1 MTYIHQSLGRRDFLR
16 KAAQLS
22 AVAGTPFAMNMM
34 TMGAASAQAAGGH
47 KALVCIFLAGGND
60 QSNTVIP
67 TSTDAYNAYQLG
79 RPSLA
84 LPVTNLLP
92 INPTVYTDP
101 ALALHPSLSAIHPL
115 FGQQRIALMAN
126 VGTLTQPITRAQW
139 NAGRPSVRVPHQLFS
154 HSDQQNAWQTG
165 LPDQPS
171 QTGWQGRM
179 GDLLASAYN
188 PGSGVSIAMS
198 IAGNNLMQ
206 AGNSTIQYQ
215 LTTDGAVSL
224 SDRITGS
231 GGTVALRNMVPLV
244 YDERGGVAA
253 RRLISETRAHLLEN
267 ELNKISKRAIETELL
282 VTSALSGV
290 SMTSSF
296 PDTGL
301 GRQLRMVARMI
312 AARGALGQ
320 NRQMFFVQQGGY
332 DFHDNL
338 VTDQATKLTELS
350 DAMAAF
356 YQATVAMGVANQV
369 TTFTAS
375 DFGRN
380 LQHNG
385 RGSDH
390 GWGGHHFVMG
400 GAVQG
405 NRVYGQFPT
414 VALNSPEDAGQGRLI
429 PTTSV
434 DQYASTLARW
444 FGVSLSNLPTVFPNI
459 GRFASSDLGFMGS
472 LT

>member
-1 MTYIHQSLGRRDFLR
+1 MTYIHRSLARRAFLR
-16 KAAQLS
+16 QAAQLS
-22 AVAGTPFAMNMM
+22 AVAGTPFALNLMGI
-34 TMGAASAQAAGGH
+34 GAASAQSAGDH

-60 QSNTVIP
+60 HGNTVVP
-67 TSTDAYNAYQLG
+67 RSGTAYNAYQQA

-84 LPVTNLLP
+84 LPAANLLP
-92 INPTVYTDP
+92 ISPSAYSGP
-101 ALALHPSLSAIHPL
+101 ELGLHPSLSALQPL

-126 VGTLTQPITRAQW
+126 VGTLSQPITRTQW
-139 NAGRPSVRVPHQLFS
+139 NSGRPLVSVPHQLFS
-154 HSDQQNAWQTG
+154 HSDQQGAWQTG
-165 LPDQPS
+165 LPDRAS

-188 PGSGVSIAMS
+188 PGSQVSIAMS
-198 IAGNNLMQ
+198 VAGNNMMQ

-215 LTTDGAVSL
+215 LTTDGAV
-224 SDRITGS
+224 RVS
-231 GGTVALRNMVPLV
+231 GPIPYSTQ
-244 YDERGGVAA
+244 GVAA
-253 RRLISETRAHLLEN
+253 MRQLMTETRAHLLEG
-267 ELNKISKRAIETELL
+267 ELTRVAARAISSEA
-282 VTSALSGV
+282 VVSSALGGV
-290 SMTSSF
+290 SLSTTF
-296 PDTGL
+296 PATGI
-301 GRQLRMVARMI
+301 GRQLQMVARMI
-312 AARGALGQ
+312 AARSALGQ
-320 NRQMFFVQQGGY
+320 RRQMFFVQHGGY

-338 VTDQATKLTELS
+338 LTDQAARLRELG

-356 YQATVAMGVANQV
+356 YQAAATLGVANQV

-375 DFGRN
+375 DFGRA

-414 VALNSPEDAGQGRLI
+414 PALNGPEDAGRGSLI

-434 DQYASTLARW
+434 DEYAATLARW
-444 FGVSLSNLPTVFPNI
+444 FGVSLSNLPTVLPNI
-459 GRFASSDLGFMGS
+459 NRFASRDLGFMGP
-472 LT
+472 LA

>member
-1 MTYIHQSLGRRDFLR
+1 MTYIHRSIARRDFLR
-16 KAAQLS
+16 HASRLS
-22 AVAGTPFAMNMM
+22 AIAGTPIAMNLMAA
-34 TMGAASAQAAGGH
+34 GAASAQSAGDH

-60 QSNTVIP
+60 HSNTVVP
-67 TSTDAYNAYQLG
+67 RSGSGYSSYQQA

-84 LPVTNLLP
+84 LPAANLLSIDP
-92 INPTVYTDP
+92 TGYTGNP
-101 ALALHPSLSAIHPL
+101 LGLHPSLAAIQPL
-115 FGQQRIALMAN
+115 FNQQRVALMAN
-126 VGTLTQPITRAQW
+126 VGTLVAPITRTQW
-139 NAGRPSVRVPHQLFS
+139 NSGRPTVAVPLQLFS
-154 HSDQQNAWQTG
+154 HSDQQGAWQTG
-165 LPDQPS
+165 LPDRAS

-179 GDLLASAYN
+179 GDLLASTYN

-198 IAGNNLMQ
+198 VAGNNLMQ

-215 LTTDGAVSL
+215 LTTDGAVRVASL
-224 SDRITGS
+224 GGLYGS
-231 GGTVALRNMVPLV
+231 GTGATAV
-244 YDERGGVAA
+244 
-253 RRLISETRAHLLEN
+253 RRLMSESRAHLLES
-267 ELNKISKRAIETELL
+267 ELNRISNRAIATEA
-282 VTSALSGV
+282 VVGNAISGV
-290 SMTSSF
+290 AAGATF
-296 PDTGL
+296 PQTGL
-301 GRQLRMVARMI
+301 GRQLQMVARMI

-320 NRQMFFVQQGGY
+320 RRQMFFVQQGGY

-338 VTDQATKLTELS
+338 LTDQAARLRELG

-356 YQATVAMGVANQV
+356 YQATAALGVANQV

-375 DFGRN
+375 DFGRA

-414 VALNSPEDAGQGRLI
+414 VALNGPEDSGRGALI

-434 DQYASTLARW
+434 DEYTATLARW
-444 FGVSLSNLPTVFPNI
+444 FGVSVANLPLVLPNI
-459 GRFASSDLGFMGS
+459 GRFASRDLGFMGP
-472 LT
+472 LA

>member
-1 MTYIHQSLGRRDFLR
+1 MTYIHRDLARRSFLR
-16 KAAQLS
+16 QAAQLS
-22 AVAGTPFAMNMM
+22 AVAGTPFALNLMSI
-34 TMGAASAQAAGGH
+34 GAASAQSAGDH

-60 QSNTVIP
+60 HGNTVVPRSGSDYI
-67 TSTDAYNAYQLG
+67 AYQQA

-84 LPVTNLLP
+84 LPAANLLP
-92 INPTVYTDP
+92 ISPSGYSGP
-101 ALALHPSLSAIHPL
+101 ALGLHPSLAALQPL

-126 VGTLTQPITRAQW
+126 VGTLTQPITRTQW
-139 NAGRPSVRVPHQLFS
+139 NSGRPLVSVPNQLFS
-154 HSDQQNAWQTG
+154 HSDQQGAWQTG
-165 LPDQPS
+165 LPDRGS

-188 PGSGVSIAMS
+188 PGSQVSIAMS
-198 IAGNNLMQ
+198 VAGNNMMQ

-215 LTTDGAVSL
+215 ITTDGAV
-224 SDRITGS
+224 RVS
-231 GGTVALRNMVPLV
+231 GALP
-244 YDERGGVAA
+244 YSTQGAA
-253 RRLISETRAHLLEN
+253 AMRRLMTESRAHLLEG
-267 ELNKISKRAIETELL
+267 ELNRISARAISSEA
-282 VTSALSGV
+282 VVSSALGGV
-290 SMTSSF
+290 SLSTAF
-296 PDTGL
+296 PATGI
-301 GRQLRMVARMI
+301 GRQLQMVARMI
-312 AARGALGQ
+312 AARSALGQ
-320 NRQMFFVQQGGY
+320 RRQMFFVQQGGY

-338 VTDQATKLTELS
+338 LTDQAARLRELG

-356 YQATVAMGVANQV
+356 YQATAALGVANQV

-375 DFGRN
+375 DFGRA

-414 VALNSPEDAGQGRLI
+414 TALNGPEDAGRGSLI

-434 DQYASTLARW
+434 DEYAATLARW
-444 FGVSLSNLPTVFPNI
+444 FGVSLSNLPTVLPNI
-459 GRFASSDLGFMGS
+459 NRFASRDLGFMGP
-472 LT
+472 LA

>member
-1 MTYIHQSLGRRDFLR
+1 MSYVHRSIARRDFLR
-16 KAAQLS
+16 QASQLS
-22 AVAGTPFAMNMM
+22 ALAGTPFALNLMAA
-34 TMGAASAQAAGGH
+34 GAASAQTAGDH

-60 QSNTVIP
+60 QSNMVIP
-67 TSTDAYNAYQLG
+67 RSGPGYTSYQQA

-84 LPVTNLLP
+84 LTAASLLAVDPVGYTG
-92 INPTVYTDP
+92 NP
-101 ALALHPSLSAIHPL
+101 LGLHPSLSAIHPL
-115 FGQQRIALMAN
+115 FNAGRVALMAN
-126 VGTLTQPITRAQW
+126 VGTLAAPITRAQW
-139 NAGRPSVRVPHQLFS
+139 NAGRPTVPVPLQLFS
-154 HSDQQNAWQTG
+154 HSDQQGAWQTG
-165 LPDQPS
+165 LPDRAS

-188 PGSGVSIAMS
+188 PGSAVSIAMS

-215 LTTDGAVSL
+215 LTTDGAV
-224 SDRITGS
+224 R
-231 GGTVALRNMVPLV
+231 
-244 YDERGGVAA
+244 VAA
-253 RRLISETRAHLLEN
+253 LNGLYGSAAGATAVRRLMSDARAHVLES
-267 ELNKISKRAIETELL
+267 ELNRISSRAISTES
-282 VTSALSGV
+282 VVSSALSGV
-290 SMTSSF
+290 SAGATF
-296 PDTGL
+296 PQTGL
-301 GRQLRMVARMI
+301 GRQLQMVARMI
-312 AARGALGQ
+312 AARSALGQ
-320 NRQMFFVQQGGY
+320 RRQMFFVQQGGY

-338 VTDQATKLTELS
+338 LTDQGNRLRELG

-356 YQATVAMGVANQV
+356 YQATAALGVANQV

-375 DFGRN
+375 DFGRA

-390 GWGGHHFVMG
+390 GWGSHHFVMG

-414 VALNSPEDAGQGRLI
+414 VAINGAEDAGQGRLI

-434 DQYASTLARW
+434 DEYAATLARW
-444 FGVSLSNLPTVFPNI
+444 LGVSLSNLPLVLPNI
-459 GRFASSDLGFMGS
+459 GRFASRDIGFMGP